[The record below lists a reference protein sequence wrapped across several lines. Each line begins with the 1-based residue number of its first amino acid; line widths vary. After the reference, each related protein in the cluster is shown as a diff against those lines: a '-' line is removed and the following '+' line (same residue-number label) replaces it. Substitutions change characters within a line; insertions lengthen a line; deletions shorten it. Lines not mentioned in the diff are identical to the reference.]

1 MPDAHDIDGVV
12 AELDRIIA
20 TATAEGSRI
29 GLFAA
34 LYRQVTLR
42 VRQGIA
48 RGLFEDGPRMAML
61 DTVFAN
67 RYLEALAAWQTGG
80 SLSKSWWCAFE
91 ASRRTDLI
99 LLQHLLLGINAHIN
113 LDLGVAAATICP
125 GATLAPLHTDFD
137 RINQILASL
146 TDEVKHVVARF
157 SPMLHLLEEI
167 PADVEDAM
175 INFSMTI
182 ARDDAWQHAALLA
195 AQAPPQQGPTI
206 ALIDAKTA
214 FLGRLIA
221 DPAKILTTVLDAVH
235 LGESRDIPAVITALN
250 AIVTA

>member
-12 AELDRIIA
+12 SELDRIIA
-20 TATAEGSRI
+20 AAIAEGSRI

-48 RGLFEDGPRMAML
+48 SGFFEDGPRMAML

-67 RYLEALAAWQTGG
+67 RYLSALATWQAGG
-80 SLSKSWWCAFE
+80 APSKSWKCAFA
-91 ASRRTDLI
+91 ASRRADLI

-125 GATLAPLHTDFD
+125 GTTLAPLHTDFD

-146 TDEVKHVVARF
+146 TDEVKRVVGEF
-157 SPMLHLLEEI
+157 SPMLHLLEKI
-167 PADVEDAM
+167 PGDVEDAM
-175 INFSMTI
+175 VNFSMTI
-182 ARDDAWQHAALLA
+182 ARDDAWHHAELLA
-195 AQAPPQQGPTI
+195 AQEPPQQGPTI

-214 FLGRLIA
+214 FLARLIVE
-221 DPAKILTTVLDAVH
+221 PGRILSTVLEAVH
-235 LGESRDIPAVITALN
+235 LGESRNIPEVIAALN
-250 AIVTA
+250 AIVTT

>member
-20 TATAEGSRI
+20 TAIAERSRI

-48 RGLFEDGPRMAML
+48 SGFFEDGPRMAML

-67 RYLEALAAWQTGG
+67 RYLGALTTWQAGG
-80 SLSKSWWCAFE
+80 APSKSWRCAFE
-91 ASRRTDLI
+91 ASRRADLI

-125 GATLAPLHTDFD
+125 GTTLAALHTDFD
-137 RINQILASL
+137 RINQILGTL
-146 TDEVKHVVARF
+146 TDEVKRVIGEF
-157 SPMLHLLEEI
+157 SPMLHLLEKA
-167 PADVEDAM
+167 PGDVEDAVV
-175 INFSMTI
+175 NFSMTI
-182 ARDDAWQHAALLA
+182 ARDDAWQHAKVLA
-195 AQAPPQQGPTI
+195 AQQPPQQGPTI
-206 ALIDAKTA
+206 AVIDAKTA
-214 FLGRLIA
+214 FLARLIA
-221 DPAKILTTVLDAVH
+221 EPGKILTVVLDAVH
-235 LGESRDIPAVITALN
+235 LGESRDLPRIIAALN
-250 AIVTA
+250 AIVAP